1 MMDKDQIL
9 KAKTDIRYF
18 DKLYEEYFP
27 AIFRFV
33 IVRVSNRDIA
43 EEIVS
48 NVFYKA
54 MSKLHMFRWRS
65 IPFSAWLYRI
75 AISEISNYFRKEKR
89 QWKIEQ
95 QVFDEVDV
103 FKEEEEYFS
112 YEFVHQYIKQLPQKD
127 QDLIY
132 FRFFEKRSF
141 SEIAEIVGKKENTLR
156 VNLHRAL
163 RKLEKL
169 IPEEVLEDVYQKVS

>member
-1 MMDKDQIL
+1 MDKDQIL
-9 KAKTDIRYF
+9 KAKKDIRYF
-18 DKLYEEYFP
+18 DKLYEEHFP

-33 IVRVSNRDIA
+33 IVRVNNRDIA

-89 QWKIEQ
+89 QRKIEQ
-95 QVFDEVDV
+95 QVFDEVDI
-103 FKEEEEYFS
+103 FKEDEEYFS
-112 YEFVHQYIKQLPQKD
+112 YDFVHQYIKDLPQKD

-132 FRFFEKRSF
+132 FRFFAKKSF

-163 RKLEKL
+163 KKLEKL
-169 IPEEVLEDVYQKVS
+169 IPEEVLDDVYQKVS

>member
-1 MMDKDQIL
+1 MDKDLIL
-9 KAKTDIRYF
+9 QAKKDIRYF
-18 DKLYEEYFP
+18 DKLYEEHFP

-33 IVRVSNRDIA
+33 IVRVNNRDIA

-89 QWKIEQ
+89 QRKIEQ
-95 QVFDEVDV
+95 QVFDESDIPQ
-103 FKEEEEYFS
+103 EEEEYFS
-112 YEFVHQYIKQLPQKD
+112 YEFVHQYIKGLPQSD

-132 FRFFEKRSF
+132 FRFFEKKSF
-141 SEIAEIVGKKENTLR
+141 SEISEIVGKKENTLR